1 VQVVCFDV
9 DSSFCIDESID
20 EIAAFLGRGE
30 EVAAL
35 TRAAMSGGVSFQDAL
50 QQRLEVIKPT
60 KKDIA
65 RFKREHP
72 AKLSKGTEPYWY
84 HAIVCQHGKVKLVPP
99 SSCIMLCSS
108 NRLALSCLVEC
119 FVCDF

>member
-50 QQRLEVIKPT
+50 KQRLEVIKPT

-84 HAIVCQHGKVKLVPP
+84 HAIASAWKSEASTAIKLHHALLFKPAG
-99 SSCIMLCSS
+99 SIMPG
-108 NRLALSCLVEC
+108 
-119 FVCDF
+119 